1 MGENEL
7 MSDHISLIPDSL
19 IQFETI
25 MLDQEDCTDI
35 TVRFYEQQR
44 NGPNGEPE
52 CVLRMPE
59 KDQDSGNQVFYADGR
74 DHVVPDGADYQIKYK
89 DIYKVFK
96 NEWVP
101 LPYLA
106 RVGVTDDEG
115 FKPGPA
121 NWVRGRLRSEYKGPG
136 EEVIFLNIAF
146 DTSIAPYYEGRY
158 LAPTPDD
165 EARGQS
171 FAFVSDLDSISWL
184 IESAWLKDWL
194 AELLHD
200 ANWVES
206 TRKRRDDDEGGPSK
220 VLAHVAIYLAFLR
233 MIAKAGRPPVAQML
247 TTTNEPPVSVDLV
260 LDLGN
265 FRSCGILIEEHPG
278 ARQREADS
286 YVLELRD
293 LDRPEQV
300 CSDPFSSRIEFGK
313 AVFGRDS
320 HSRRSGRPHAFAWA
334 SPVRTG
340 PEAERMMGARIGTE
354 GLSGL
359 SAPKRYLWDMRPSD
373 QGWRFNNGYHRDG
386 QNADPPVNG
395 PFRRALLE
403 TLSAK
408 RTCRVGRFDLDAAQP
423 VGPSVLSR
431 SLLFTLMLSEIV
443 MQALMYMNSPGFRS
457 RRRDSARPRGLRSLM
472 LTMPPGMPV
481 AEQKIFQARARAAL
495 DFIWKV
501 TDQKGK
507 LPTLRAELD
516 EATATQIVWL
526 HNEVTGRLGGHVE
539 ALFELYSAGRRG
551 ENNRPAIR
559 VASIDIGGGTTDLM
573 ITTYTHTGHDAL
585 SPCQN
590 FRESFNIAGDD
601 LLEEV
606 ILTTVL
612 PPLEQALTRVGVLR
626 ARELLIRL
634 FERDHGNQDER
645 DRHRRRL
652 FVATILEPAALHALS
667 LYEQVGEQMSGVVG
681 SFDLN
686 APEVKRGDDA
696 QRARC
701 AAFLAEQVTLH
712 MQGQNVQE
720 IGAFDVFSVDIE
732 VTVETIEKSIRSTLE
747 AVLSNLT
754 EVVWAYGCDVLILSG
769 RPSKLRRVRNLITGA
784 MPVAPHRIIAMHDYT
799 VGRHYPFTDTASRI
813 SDPKTTVV
821 VGAALCIQ
829 AEGRLQNFVLRTE
842 KLVMQSTARY
852 IGKMEKTGRIRDADL
867 LFTDQNPNAPPGCTP
882 EGFNLEDF
890 QGLTMIGFR
899 QLSLERWT
907 TTPLYCV
914 EFTQNSR
921 AEMQNYKLPLNIRL
935 ERWANREEE
944 EEGDF
949 SGRENFQIEEITDA
963 QGESVHI
970 KLITLRLQTTLN
982 PEGYWRDTGC
992 LTMGVGM
999 S

>member
-1 MGENEL
+1 

-25 MLDQEDCTDI
+25 ALDHKDCTDI
-35 TVRFYEQQR
+35 AVKFYEQQR
-44 NGPNGEPE
+44 NGPNGETE
-52 CVLRMPE
+52 CVLRMPQ
-59 KDQDSGNQVFYADGR
+59 KDQDSGNLVFYADGQE
-74 DHVVPDGADYQIKYK
+74 HVVPDEAEYQIKYK

-96 NEWVP
+96 DEWVP

-106 RVGVTDDEG
+106 RIGATDDEG

-171 FAFVSDLDSISWL
+171 FAFVPDLDSISWL
-184 IESAWLKDWL
+184 IDSAWLKDWL

-200 ANWVES
+200 ANWAAPS
-206 TRKRRDDDEGGPSK
+206 KKRYDDEDDGPSK

-233 MIAKAGRPPVAQML
+233 MIAQAGRPPVAQML
-247 TTTNEPPVSVDLV
+247 TTMNEPPVSVDLV

-293 LDRPEQV
+293 LAKPEQV
-300 CSDPFSSRIEFGK
+300 CSDPFSSRLEFGK

-320 HSRRSGRPHAFAWA
+320 HSRRSGRSHAFAWA

-373 QGWRFNNGYHRDG
+373 QGWRFNNGHHRDG
-386 QNADPPVNG
+386 QSADPPVNG
-395 PFRRALLE
+395 PFRRALQE
-403 TLSAK
+403 TLRDK
-408 RTCRVGRFDLDAAQP
+408 RSCNAGAIDMEAAQP

-431 SLLFTLMLSEIV
+431 SLLFTLMLSEVV

-481 AEQKIFQARARAAL
+481 AEQKIFQARAQAAL
-495 DFIWKV
+495 AFVWKV
-501 TDQKGK
+501 TGQKGP
-507 LPTLRAELD
+507 LPILRAELD

-551 ENNRPAIR
+551 ENNLPAIR

-606 ILTTVL
+606 ILTTVI
-612 PPLEQALTRVGVLR
+612 PPLERALTKAGVLM

-667 LYEQVGEQMSGVVG
+667 LYEQVGEQVSGVIG
-681 SFDLN
+681 SFGLN
-686 APEVKRGDDA
+686 APEVVRGDDA

-701 AAFLAEQVTLH
+701 AAFLAEQVNLH
-712 MQGQNVQE
+712 MQGQKAPE
-720 IGAFDVFSVDIE
+720 IDAFDVYGVEIE
-732 VTVETIEKSIRSTLE
+732 VTVEAVEKSIRATLE

-867 LFTDQNPNAPPGCTP
+867 LYTDPDPNSPPGDIS
-882 EGFNLEDF
+882 EGFDLDDF

-899 QLSLERWT
+899 QLPLERWT

-914 EFTQNSR
+914 EFAQNSR
-921 AEMQNYKLPLNIRL
+921 ARMQNYKLPLNIEITRKSD
-935 ERWANREEE
+935 RAEE

-949 SGRENFQIEEITDA
+949 SGREGFVPEKITDA
-963 QGESVHI
+963 QGDEVPK

-992 LTMGVGM
+992 LAMGVGM